1 MVYNGGLKMSS
12 LHRSQVYLGEDQIR
26 LLKLEARKEN
36 LSVSELIREAIQNF
50 LTKKSKA
57 VNWDTDPLTKA
68 IGKCHSDVK
77 DASTNHDFYLYGKK
91 KD

>member
-1 MVYNGGLKMSS
+1 MGT
-12 LHRSQVYLGEDQIR
+12 LHRSQVYIGEDQIR

-36 LSVSELIREAIQNF
+36 LSVSELIREAIQSF

-57 VNWDTDPLTKA
+57 INWDNDPLTKA
-68 IGKCHSDVK
+68 VGKFKSDVK
-77 DASTNHDFYLYGKK
+77 DASTHHDFYLYGKK